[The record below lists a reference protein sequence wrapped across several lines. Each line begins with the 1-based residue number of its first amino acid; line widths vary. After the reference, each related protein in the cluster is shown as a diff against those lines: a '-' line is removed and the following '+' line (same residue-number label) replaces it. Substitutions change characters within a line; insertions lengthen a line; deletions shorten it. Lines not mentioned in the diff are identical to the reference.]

1 MVATAS
7 EAGCLTED
15 ELLELAAGGLAAGAR
30 ADAPSAEAHLATCA
44 TCSAL
49 LAAAVRDAPVRT
61 WGSLAG
67 TTLGPYALEAQIGA
81 GGMGAV
87 YRARDARL
95 GRTLAVK
102 VLHDRTAAKAER
114 LAGEARAAAA
124 IEHRAVVGIYDVGAA
139 DGIHYVAMELVEGE
153 SLRSVLAG
161 GALGVARARPLLVEL
176 AEGVAA
182 AHARGVVHRDLK
194 PENLVLTRDGLRI
207 LDFGLAK
214 HVDGAALDET
224 EPGTVQGTA
233 GYMAPE
239 QARGTPADARAD
251 VFAVGAIA
259 VELVT
264 GQRAFPGATNA
275 DRLSATLRDEPT
287 AAVIAALGAL
297 APIVERCLAKE
308 PGDRFQTAVDL
319 AWALR
324 VTLPAAPVVA
334 RRRVSRRAVLAGGA
348 AAAAAGVLGYLFGTR
363 RDGELPAPLAKL
375 RPLTHRMGR
384 VFTARFTH
392 GGRRVAYGAAWDAD
406 PVQVHVVDLDSGE
419 TTVLDLP
426 SADVLAVS
434 ARGELAA
441 SLGHRFVDHQSA
453 RGHLAV
459 VSLAGGVPRPIADDV
474 QDADFAF
481 DGGVAGSIPPSGD
494 AARFPAGALA
504 VVRGSAHGFRIE
516 LPLGT
521 ELVAEPGWITHA
533 RVAPDG
539 QHVAYLKHPQTNDDG
554 GTLMLVDVRTKATRA
569 LTESWTSIAGL
580 AWDPGG
586 EALWFTASRDD
597 LTNTL
602 FRVSLAGEAVAVAV
616 PTIGRTRLHDVAADR
631 RALVTADA
639 WRLRAM
645 AGEGDR
651 SMSEI
656 SYVSDISAD
665 GAQVVI
671 GELGDLEAGNGAY
684 LVPYGGG
691 RALRVGPGFPI
702 AISPSGQRVAA
713 NVREATRLVVY
724 ATSSGDAPTIVT
736 PGFVTYGRW
745 LDERALV
752 VLFEEQL
759 WRVALGAAPVRLV
772 EAGGRFALDPARLRC
787 AYIDAGGTLHVLD
800 LAPAGAAPRVV
811 LSKLGGLGSAE
822 VCGWLAAPDAIVV
835 RSTTTPLVL
844 EQVNPVTGAR
854 THHMDVPPPLMG
866 LKAVDTFVL
875 HAGGARYAYSYGQEI
890 SQLFVAQLTAP
901 T

>member
-1 MVATAS
+1 M
-7 EAGCLTED
+7 
-15 ELLELAAGGLAAGAR
+15 
-30 ADAPSAEAHLATCA
+30 
-44 TCSAL
+44 
-49 LAAAVRDAPVRT
+49 
-61 WGSLAG
+61 
-67 TTLGPYALEAQIGA
+67 
-81 GGMGAV
+81 
-87 YRARDARL
+87 
-95 GRTLAVK
+95 
-102 VLHDRTAAKAER
+102 
-114 LAGEARAAAA
+114 
-124 IEHRAVVGIYDVGAA
+124 
-139 DGIHYVAMELVEGE
+139 
-153 SLRSVLAG
+153 
-161 GALGVARARPLLVEL
+161 
-176 AEGVAA
+176 
-182 AHARGVVHRDLK
+182 
-194 PENLVLTRDGLRI
+194 
-207 LDFGLAK
+207 
-214 HVDGAALDET
+214 
-224 EPGTVQGTA
+224 
-233 GYMAPE
+233 
-239 QARGTPADARAD
+239 
-251 VFAVGAIA
+251 
-259 VELVT
+259 
-264 GQRAFPGATNA
+264 
-275 DRLSATLRDEPT
+275 
-287 AAVIAALGAL
+287 
-297 APIVERCLAKE
+297 
-308 PGDRFQTAVDL
+308 
-319 AWALR
+319 
-324 VTLPAAPVVA
+324 
-334 RRRVSRRAVLAGGA
+334 
-348 AAAAAGVLGYLFGTR
+348 
-363 RDGELPAPLAKL
+363 
-375 RPLTHRMGR
+375 
-384 VFTARFTH
+384 FTARFTH
-392 GGRRVAYGAAWDAD
+392 GGSRVAYGAAWDAD

-494 AARFPAGALA
+494 AARVPAGALA
-504 VVRGSAHGFRIE
+504 VVRASAHGFRIE

-521 ELVAEPGWITHA
+521 ELVAAPGWITHA

-539 QHVAYLKHPQTNDDG
+539 LRVAYLEHPQTNDDG
-554 GTLMLVDVRTKATRA
+554 GTLKLVDVRTKAVRV

-602 FRVSLAGEAVAVAV
+602 FRVSLAGEVVAAAV

-745 LDERALV
+745 LDERALL
-752 VLFEEQL
+752 VLFEDQL

-772 EAGGRFALDPARLRC
+772 AAGGRFALDPARQRC
-787 AYIDAGGTLHVLD
+787 AYIDAGGTLRVLD
-800 LAPAGAAPRVV
+800 LATAGAAPRVV

-822 VCGWLAAPDAIVV
+822 VCGWLAAPDAIVI

-844 EQVNPVTGAR
+844 EQVDPATGAR
-854 THHMDVPPPLMG
+854 THHLDVQPPLMG

-890 SQLFVAQLTAP
+890 SQLFVAQLTI
-901 T
+901 